1 MKTKIIL
8 ILFLISFAGLFAQQK
23 AKLQK
28 VDESGFIEVDKV
40 PELISKLNPEYPKLA
55 KLAGIEGTVYLKLL
69 IDEKGNVVKA
79 KVEQGVKDMIDES
92 ALKAAKKAKF
102 SPAILNNKPVK
113 VWVILPVAFKLSV
126 EKKAETGLLKYDELG
141 PTTSNTKDEE
151 PDINTFIQAEKMP
164 ELIESVKPAYPE
176 IAKRAGIEGKVF
188 VKVLL
193 GKDGNPKKAVVIKS
207 ENEIFNQAATDAA
220 LKSKFSPAMDKGNP
234 IAVWIV
240 LPYKFALD
248 WGKKENINNGSARCF
263 DTVEQAKSY
272 YNGYTFMYGNKENRE
287 AIGAPKDETFEKI
300 DGQISFG
307 DESELYKVI
316 SEKKTKYNFIAR
328 KDAIVYQYWAQ
339 TIEEIQKYVDE
350 LNKKLSRSKDES
362 IIQIRVVAEDMKDN
376 RYPKEAIEK
385 QLEGIVNIRVFF
397 DKATGQLQK
406 SEIVKGVDKILDD
419 AALDLVKKIL
429 PSLSEK
435 GAKAKMTEDQKFSSG
450 SIISVWFSLK
460 K

>member
-8 ILFLISFAGLFAQQK
+8 ILFLISFAGLYAQQK

-69 IDEKGNVVKA
+69 IDEKGNVSKA

-102 SPAILNNKPVK
+102 SPAILNNKPLK

-126 EKKAETGLLKYDELG
+126 EKKAETGLMKYDELG
-141 PTTSNTKDEE
+141 SPSSNAKDEE

-164 ELIESVKPAYPE
+164 EMIESVKPAYPE

-207 ENEIFNQAATDAA
+207 ENEIFNKAATDAA

-240 LPYKFALD
+240 LPYKFALND
-248 WGKKENINNGSARCF
+248 GDKNKEDMRKF

-272 YNGYTFMYGNKENRE
+272 YNGYTFMFGNKENRE
-287 AIGAPKDETFEKI
+287 AIGAPKDVKFEKI

-307 DESELYKVI
+307 EESGLYKVI
-316 SEKKTKYNFIAR
+316 SEKKTKYFFIAR
-328 KDAIVYQYWAQ
+328 KDTLIYQYSAQ
-339 TIEEIQKYVDE
+339 TLEEIKKDVDK